1 MCNSSRFV
9 LIISLMFAVVSCD
22 GSGPELRVMA
32 ASSLAEAFNDMAEAF
47 EEDNLGVDVQ
57 LDFAGSQRLRYQL
70 EFGAKADIFASA
82 DDLQMDPLL
91 AADMIDGS
99 TSYFASNALVLIAAN
114 GGPVGTIPDLALPGV
129 KLVLAQNSV
138 PAGAYSRQVL
148 INISQGSES
157 FKDRVLSNIVSEEP
171 NVRSVAQKVALGEV
185 DAGIVYRT
193 DVRAARREGDIKVI
207 EFPKETNVGA
217 RYPMAILKNAQER
230 ELAEMFL
237 VFVMSEAG
245 QHVLASH
252 GFSSP

>member
-1 MCNSSRFV
+1 MCNLSKFT
-9 LIISLMFAVVSCD
+9 LIISLMFVVVSCED
-22 GSGPELRVMA
+22 SETKLRVMA

-82 DDLQMDPLL
+82 DDLQMDPLF
-91 AADMIDGS
+91 AADMIGGS
-99 TSYFASNALVLIAAN
+99 APYFAANTLVLIAVN
-114 GGPVGTIPDLALPGV
+114 GGSVDTIADLALPGV
-129 KLVLAQNSV
+129 KLVLAQNNV

-148 INISQGSES
+148 INISQGGES
-157 FKDRVLSNIVSEEP
+157 FKYRVLSNIVSEEP

-207 EFPKETNVGA
+207 EFPEESNVGV
-217 RYPMAILKNAQER
+217 RYPMAVLKNAQER
-230 ELAEMFL
+230 ELAEKFL

-245 QHVLASH
+245 QRVLANH

>member
-1 MCNSSRFV
+1 MCNLTKFG
-9 LIISLMFAVVSCD
+9 LIISLMFVVVSCD
-22 GSGPELRVMA
+22 DSETKLRVMA
-32 ASSLAEAFNDMAEAF
+32 ASSLTEAFNDMAEAF
-47 EEDNLGVDVQ
+47 EEENLGVDVQ

-91 AADMIDGS
+91 AAEMIDGS
-99 TSYFASNALVLIAAN
+99 TSYFAANTLVLIAAN
-114 GGPVGTIPDLALPGV
+114 GGLVGTIADLALPGV

-148 INISQGSES
+148 INISQGSKS

-207 EFPKETNVGA
+207 EFPEESNVGA
-217 RYPMAILKNAQER
+217 RYPIAVLNNAPER
-230 ELAEMFL
+230 ELAEKFRN
-237 VFVMSEAG
+237 FVMSEAG

>member
-1 MCNSSRFV
+1 MCNLSKFA
-9 LIISLMFAVVSCD
+9 LIISLMFVVVSCD
-22 GSGPELRVMA
+22 NGETKLRVMA
-32 ASSLAEAFNDMAEAF
+32 ASSLTEAFNNMAEAF
-47 EEDNLGVDVQ
+47 EEENLGVDVQ

-82 DDLQMDPLL
+82 DDLQMDSLL

-99 TSYFASNALVLIAAN
+99 TSYFAANTLVLIAAN
-114 GGPVGTIPDLALPGV
+114 GGPVGTIADLALPGV
-129 KLVLAQNSV
+129 KLVLAQTNV

-148 INISQGSES
+148 INISQSGKS
-157 FKDRVLSNIVSEEP
+157 FKSRVLSNIVSEEP

-193 DVRAARREGDIKVI
+193 DVPAAHREGDIKVI
-207 EFPKETNVGA
+207 EFSEESNVGA
-217 RYPMAILKNAQER
+217 RYPMAVLKNAHER
-230 ELAEMFL
+230 ELAEKFL

-245 QHVLASH
+245 QHILASH

>member
-1 MCNSSRFV
+1 MCNLNKFA
-9 LIISLMFAVVSCD
+9 LIISFMFVVVSCD
-22 GSGPELRVMA
+22 DSETKLRVMA
-32 ASSLAEAFNDMAEAF
+32 ASSLTEAFSNMAGAF
-47 EEDNLGVDVQ
+47 EEENIGVDVQ

-91 AADMIDGS
+91 AADMIDGP
-99 TSYFASNALVLIAAN
+99 TSYFAANALVLIAAN
-114 GGPVGTIPDLALPGV
+114 GGPVGTIADLALPGV

-148 INISQGSES
+148 IEISQGGKS

-193 DVRAARREGDIKVI
+193 DVRAALREGDIKVI
-207 EFPKETNVGA
+207 EFPEESNIRA
-217 RYPMAILKNAQER
+217 RYPMAVLKNAHER
-230 ELAEMFL
+230 ELAEKFL

-245 QHVLASH
+245 QNVLASH